1 MDKPINVGFGILE
14 LSKLHIY
21 ETNYDESQPFL
32 GQEKLQ
38 LHYIDTDGITKVLIQ
53 KISS

>member
-21 ETNYDESQPFL
+21 ETNYDESQPFFD
-32 GQEKLQ
+32 KKNYN
-38 LHYIDTDGITKVLIQ
+38 YII
-53 KISS
+53 